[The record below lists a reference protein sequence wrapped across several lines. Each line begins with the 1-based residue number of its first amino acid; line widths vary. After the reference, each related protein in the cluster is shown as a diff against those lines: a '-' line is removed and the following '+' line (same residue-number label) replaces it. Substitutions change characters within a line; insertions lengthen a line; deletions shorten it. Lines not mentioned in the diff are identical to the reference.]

1 MLKRL
6 KKNKILFGLIV
17 LVIAFGLYNRQAF
30 PAIYS
35 VISSYFQP
43 IDIEY
48 IKEQGG
54 WLGTTGGIVRF
65 DDNSETISGDTIY
78 RNNEPIT
85 RTRSHLASVCL
96 IGVPPLFKIISQR
109 LFYSFTRKMRAK
121 AKSTVIVIKTI
132 LFTLF
137 FRLLSA
143 CLDTDCE

>member
-6 KKNKILFGLIV
+6 KKYKILFGLIV

-35 VISSYFQP
+35 IISSYFQP

-48 IKEQGG
+48 IKEQGE

-78 RNNEPIT
+78 RDNEPIMI
-85 RTRSHLASVCL
+85 V
-96 IGVPPLFKIISQR
+96 KR
-109 LFYSFTRKMRAK
+109 LNKNFNEMYIYRLDRKTYDTYTSTIEFTK
-121 AKSTVIVIKTI
+121 
-132 LFTLF
+132 
-137 FRLLSA
+137 
-143 CLDTDCE
+143 